1 MKFCYNVYKIR
12 IYKNTISEKAGEIMH
27 KEIPRATARRLPI
40 YHRYLRLL
48 QNAGKTRISSTELS
62 EAVSVDSATIR
73 RDFSYFGALGKRGYG
88 YDVEYLLDFF
98 SKTLNQDRLTSIG
111 LVGVGH
117 LGNALL
123 NYNFRK
129 NNNVRIGAAFDIDE
143 EKVGKVLSGV
153 PVYSME
159 ELETQ
164 IEAQAIEIVIL
175 TVPQE
180 VAEDVVMRLVSAGV
194 KGIMNFTPLRFNV
207 PETVRVQ
214 NVDLTT
220 ELQTL
225 IYFIDSSEETHE
237 QLLNTRFQFKL

>member
-1 MKFCYNVYKIR
+1 
-12 IYKNTISEKAGEIMH
+12 MH
-27 KEIPRATARRLPI
+27 KEIPRATAKRLPI
-40 YHRYLRLL
+40 YHRYLRFLH
-48 QNAGKTRISSTELS
+48 NAGKKRISSTELS
-62 EAVSVDSATIR
+62 EAVRVDSATIR

-88 YDVEYLLDFF
+88 YDVDYLLDFF
-98 SKTLNQDRLTSIG
+98 SKTLNQDRLTSVG
-111 LVGVGH
+111 LIGVGH

-129 NNNVRIGAAFDIDE
+129 NNNVRIGAAFDVNE
-143 EKVGKVLSGV
+143 NLVGKIVSGV

-159 ELETQ
+159 ELEEQ

-180 VAEDVVMRLVSAGV
+180 TAPEVVERLVKSGV
-194 KGIMNFTPLRFNV
+194 RGIMNFTPLRFDV
-207 PETVRVQ
+207 PKSVRVQ

-225 IYFIDSSEETHE
+225 IYFIDSNLHEEDA
-237 QLLNTRFQFKL
+237 NTFNLKF